1 MNPDNRCFL
10 KFLRENELL
19 IDSDNVTFAINAFSV
34 HSVVNSMIRQ
44 CHGVYESKEDFL
56 SKVNL
61 IECLIEANKGIPK
74 ADDKNISKAIDK
86 KTTASYTNNS
96 AQVQDPTAIKAST
109 TSVPVPAPVYTHV
122 TADKMLDKWIIQE

>member
-96 AQVQDPTAIKAST
+96 AQVQAPTAVKAST

>member
-96 AQVQDPTAIKAST
+96 AQVQAPTAVKAP